1 MSSPLFPRGST
12 ASSST
17 PGVILRQRSAVSARS
32 RRRCSLLVAVGW
44 ATAYFAVYLVI
55 LAHKMK
61 VVQEGEGRMQEIETK
76 GGVRIFPYRKSPPA
90 ARSGST
96 TRTHSQRSPDAGAAS
111 RFRAANKL
119 SAQVSSSEA
128 TNEKNDSGSGSGY
141 ENRKGMSR
149 NAYSFLVAG
158 CDPDDP
164 WRYRAYLYGV
174 AVSIHA
180 LRSYGSAADFH
191 VYVELMHGTP
201 HRTLLKEEEA
211 LLASLQATIHYIPTD
226 PQQSFY
232 RSQLF
237 KFLVLN
243 LTQYDHVFYMDS
255 DVLPLANLDYL
266 FEAMDRRVL
275 RCNVAFM
282 GKREPANG
290 GAFVLSPR
298 SGALRLVH
306 DLIVRKEHSEWNESV
321 GWGVDASTTPEFKYP
336 TTKVGDRASWD
347 FFGAD
352 GDQGLLYY
360 WMKFVERD
368 VSFVST
374 VGTASH
380 WGPKSNST
388 RALSGLPPPLLTSD
402 SDPQLL
408 PTFLG
413 KVPSV
418 ENAIKAA
425 GIDIPP
431 GICFEKHKFC
441 VGQRRPRRDF
451 FHFTGSRK
459 PWGAFFNALLSLV
472 RVGFNCSQHRQ
483 PIFSRFVFMFA
494 SRSLRLA
501 CARDD
506 SARFAGGFRAG
517 DPAGL
522 RGSLLV
528 LAAPR
533 A

>member
-1 MSSPLFPRGST
+1 
-12 ASSST
+12 
-17 PGVILRQRSAVSARS
+17 
-32 RRRCSLLVAVGW
+32 LVVVGW
-44 ATAYFAVYLVI
+44 AAAYFAVYLLI

-61 VVQEGEGRMQEIETK
+61 VFQEGEGRIPHEDETE
-76 GGVRIFPYRKSPPA
+76 GGVRMFPYRKSPPA
-90 ARSGST
+90 RSGST
-96 TRTHSQRSPDAGAAS
+96 PRTHSQRSPDAGAAS

-119 SAQVSSSEA
+119 SARDSSSSEA
-128 TNEKNDSGSGSGY
+128 TKRMSGGSMGKNKSKSTS
-141 ENRKGMSR
+141 M

-174 AVSIHA
+174 AVSMYA
-180 LRSYGSAADFH
+180 LRSHGSAADFH
-191 VYVELMHGTP
+191 VYVELMHNTP
-201 HRTLLKEEEA
+201 HTTLLKEEEDM
-211 LLASLQATIHYIPTD
+211 LTSLQATIHYISTD

-266 FEAMDRRVL
+266 FEAMDTQVL
-275 RCNVAFM
+275 RRNVAFM

-290 GAFVLSPR
+290 GSFVVSPR
-298 SGALRLVH
+298 NGALRLVH
-306 DLIVRKEHSEWNESV
+306 DLIVRKEHSEWNETV
-321 GWGVDASTTPEFKYP
+321 GWGVDAISTPEFTYP
-336 TTKVGDRASWD
+336 TTTTKVGERASWE

-374 VGTASH
+374 VGTAWH
-380 WGPKSNST
+380 WGPTSNST
-388 RALSGLPPPLLTSD
+388 RALIGLPPPVLTSD
-402 SDPQLL
+402 SDPHLL
-408 PTFLG
+408 PAFLG

-418 ENAIKAA
+418 EKAIQAA
-425 GIDIPP
+425 GIEIPP

-459 PWGAFFNALLSLV
+459 PWGAFA
-472 RVGFNCSQHRQ
+472 
-483 PIFSRFVFMFA
+483 
-494 SRSLRLA
+494 
-501 CARDD
+501 
-506 SARFAGGFRAG
+506 
-517 DPAGL
+517 
-522 RGSLLV
+522 
-528 LAAPR
+528 
-533 A
+533 

>member
-1 MSSPLFPRGST
+1 MSYPLGPRGST
-12 ASSST
+12 ASSRT
-17 PGVILRQRSAVSARS
+17 PAVILRQRSPVSARS
-32 RRRCSLLVAVGW
+32 RRRCSLLVVVGW
-44 ATAYFAVYLVI
+44 AAAYFAVYLLI

-61 VVQEGEGRMQEIETK
+61 VFQEWEGRIQHEDETSIR
-76 GGVRIFPYRKSPPA
+76 GGNGVRMFPYRKSPPA

-96 TRTHSQRSPDAGAAS
+96 ARTHSQRSPDAGAAP
-111 RFRAANKL
+111 RLPTAKKL
-119 SAQVSSSEA
+119 LALDSSSSEA
-128 TNEKNDSGSGSGY
+128 TKRNNGSGSGGSRNK
-141 ENRKGMSR
+141 NRMSSNN

-164 WRYRAYLYGV
+164 VRYRAYLYGV

-180 LRSYGSAADFH
+180 LQSHGSAADFH
-191 VYVELMHGTP
+191 VFVELMHGTL
-201 HRTLLKEEEA
+201 HTTLLKEEED
-211 LLASLQATIHYIPTD
+211 LLTSLQATIHYIPTD

-237 KFLVLN
+237 KFLILN

-266 FEAMDRRVL
+266 FEAMDQHVL
-275 RCNVAFM
+275 RRNVAFM

-290 GAFVLSPR
+290 GSFVLSPR

-306 DLIVRKEHSEWNESV
+306 DLIVRKEHSEWNETV
-321 GWGVDASTTPEFKYP
+321 GWGVDAISTAEFKYP
-336 TTKVGDRASWD
+336 TTTTVGDRASWE

-368 VSFVST
+368 ATFVST
-374 VGTASH
+374 VGTAWH
-380 WGPKSNST
+380 WGSTSSNST
-388 RALSGLPPPLLTSD
+388 RAVSILPPPLLTSD
-402 SDPQLL
+402 SDPHLL

-425 GIDIPP
+425 GIDVPP

-459 PWGAFFNALLSLV
+459 PWGAFA
-472 RVGFNCSQHRQ
+472 
-483 PIFSRFVFMFA
+483 
-494 SRSLRLA
+494 
-501 CARDD
+501 
-506 SARFAGGFRAG
+506 
-517 DPAGL
+517 
-522 RGSLLV
+522 
-528 LAAPR
+528 
-533 A
+533 

>member
-1 MSSPLFPRGST
+1 MSSPLVSRAST
-12 ASSST
+12 AASRT
-17 PGVILRQRSAVSARS
+17 PAVILRQRSAASARS
-32 RRRCSLLVAVGW
+32 RRRCSLLVVVGW
-44 ATAYFAVYLVI
+44 ATAYFAVYLLI

-61 VVQEGEGRMQEIETK
+61 VFKEWEGRMQEI
-76 GGVRIFPYRKSPPA
+76 GGGNGVRIFPHRKSPPA

-96 TRTHSQRSPDAGAAS
+96 TRTHIQRSPDTGAAS
-111 RFRAANKL
+111 RLQTTAKLAARD
-119 SAQVSSSEA
+119 SSSSEA
-128 TNEKNDSGSGSGY
+128 TKANIGSGSMGK
-141 ENRKGMSR
+141 NKSKSTSR
-149 NAYSFLVAG
+149 DAYSFLVAG

-174 AVSIHA
+174 AVSMYA

-201 HRTLLKEEEA
+201 HTTLLKEEEA
-211 LLASLQATIHYIPTD
+211 LFTSLEATIHYIPTD

-237 KFLVLN
+237 KFLILN
-243 LTQYDHVFYMDS
+243 LTQYDHVFYLDS

-266 FEAMDRRVL
+266 FLAMDRHVL
-275 RCNVAFM
+275 RRNVAFM

-290 GAFVLSPR
+290 GSFVLSPR

-306 DLIVRKEHSEWNESV
+306 DLIVRKERAEWNETV
-321 GWGVDASTTPEFKYP
+321 GWGVDAISTPEFKYP
-336 TTKVGDRASWD
+336 TTTTVGERASWD

-380 WGPKSNST
+380 WGSKTNST
-388 RALSGLPPPLLTSD
+388 RAPTGLPPPLLTSD

-418 ENAIKAA
+418 QKAIQAA
-425 GIDIPP
+425 GIDVPP

-459 PWGAFFNALLSLV
+459 PWGAFALL
-472 RVGFNCSQHRQ
+472 R
-483 PIFSRFVFMFA
+483 
-494 SRSLRLA
+494 LRLMA
-501 CARDD
+501 FNH
-506 SARFAGGFRAG
+506 S
-517 DPAGL
+517 
-522 RGSLLV
+522 
-528 LAAPR
+528 
-533 A
+533 